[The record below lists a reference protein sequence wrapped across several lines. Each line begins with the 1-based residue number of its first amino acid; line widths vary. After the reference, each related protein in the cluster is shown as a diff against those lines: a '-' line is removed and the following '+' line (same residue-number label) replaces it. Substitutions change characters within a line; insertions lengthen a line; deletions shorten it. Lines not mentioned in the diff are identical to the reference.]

1 VLGQDGSHAQ
11 TMFAPLDTRK
21 VVMDGPEVFRH
32 AVNRMSEATIQVLAR
47 AGLTLEEIDLFVYHQ
62 ANARITRAIG
72 ERLSLAPD
80 RVVDCIE
87 MLGNSSAATLPVAL
101 AGAELEGRL
110 PAGARVLL
118 SAFGAGFTWGA
129 GVVEWGGS

>member
-1 VLGQDGSHAQ
+1 
-11 TMFAPLDTRK
+11 
-21 VVMDGPEVFRH
+21 
-32 AVNRMSEATIQVLAR
+32 MSEATIQVLAR

>member
-1 VLGQDGSHAQ
+1 
-11 TMFAPLDTRK
+11 MFAPLDTRK